1 MHGYI
6 KAMQDQIASLKIEV
20 IFLRGE
26 VKERVKERNAF
37 IEQLNDNNNNN
48 NNGDNDNNNN
58 NDDDNDKNNTNG

>member
-1 MHGYI
+1 MDGYI

-26 VKERVKERNAF
+26 VRERVKERNAF
-37 IEQLNDNNNNN
+37 IEQLNDNNNN

>member
-1 MHGYI
+1 MDGYI

-37 IEQLNDNNNNN
+37 IEQLNYNNNNN

-58 NDDDNDKNNTNG
+58 DDDNDKNNTNG

>member
-48 NNGDNDNNNN
+48 NGDNDNNNN

>member
-1 MHGYI
+1 MDGYI

-48 NNGDNDNNNN
+48 NGDNDNNNN
-58 NDDDNDKNNTNG
+58 DDDDNDKNNTNG